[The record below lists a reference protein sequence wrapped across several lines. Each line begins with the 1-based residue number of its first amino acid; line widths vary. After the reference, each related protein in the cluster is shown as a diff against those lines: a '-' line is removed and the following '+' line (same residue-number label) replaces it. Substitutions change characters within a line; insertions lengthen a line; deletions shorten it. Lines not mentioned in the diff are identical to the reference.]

1 MRDALP
7 CDPLAAL
14 AACST
19 QRVLRVPGQ
28 VGFSGDVQLDEFVD
42 GSHTSVVDA
51 LLPQSALPLDRVR
64 FDVEGSGWV
73 AWHVDA
79 PAFAAPVP
87 RCFLAVGGEPQ
98 VLDGHSV
105 TPQAGLTQCS

>member
-19 QRVLRVPGQ
+19 RRVLRVPGQ

-73 AWHVDA
+73 AGDGGA
-79 PAFAAPVP
+79 PTFSAPMPGRFFPVF
-87 RCFLAVGGEPQ
+87 CEPQ
-98 VLDGHSV
+98 VLDGHVS
-105 TPQAGLTQCS
+105 TSAA